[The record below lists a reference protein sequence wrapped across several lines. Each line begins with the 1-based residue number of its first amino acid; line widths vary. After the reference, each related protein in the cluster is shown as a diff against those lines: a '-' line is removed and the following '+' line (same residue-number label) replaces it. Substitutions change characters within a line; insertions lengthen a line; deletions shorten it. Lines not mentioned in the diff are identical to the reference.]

1 MFEAQCRALE
11 ISEEP
16 NKRTWWDVLL
26 VTTADDAFATILADL
41 NENNAISY
49 EAVKTRLTEK
59 YSGEEYKRHL
69 ENKLRNL
76 KFRAGTKI
84 PEFLHELRTTIR
96 DYYGHTHKKWKD
108 SMETWAIL
116 IEIFFIL
123 IFIYRAAQNTGDDFK
138 NKKKIAF
145 PEGNKLFA
153 GDFRANLDET
163 NSDMVQFTKRW
174 NWELIV

>member
-1 MFEAQCRALE
+1 MIKVLNNDNPCLKL
-11 ISEEP
+11 SVEP
-16 NKRTWWDVLL
+16 NKRTWRDVLL

-96 DYYGHTHKKWKD
+96 DYYGHTHKK
-108 SMETWAIL
+108 
-116 IEIFFIL
+116 
-123 IFIYRAAQNTGDDFK
+123 
-138 NKKKIAF
+138 
-145 PEGNKLFA
+145 
-153 GDFRANLDET
+153 
-163 NSDMVQFTKRW
+163 
-174 NWELIV
+174 